1 MQVPGGCAT
10 RADGLRQ
17 AVAVKITDFGL
28 SHRLPSGE
36 EHAANMCVGTPFFMA
51 PEVLALKH
59 FYPASD
65 VFSFGVT
72 MWELMAGTAAFVKP
86 CAPPSSQHPLTIL
99 LLFLATTSLGKG
111 LLARFVDR
119 SHT

>member
-1 MQVPGGCAT
+1 M
-10 RADGLRQ
+10 
-17 AVAVKITDFGL
+17 AVKITDFGL
-28 SHRLPSGE
+28 SHRLSSGE

-51 PEVLALKH
+51 PEVLELKH

-86 CAPPSSQHPLTIL
+86 CASTLLYAAFCSHFLSCLVACYPPSSLERGCAPSVLTCNV
-99 LLFLATTSLGKG
+99 FKV
-111 LLARFVDR
+111 F
-119 SHT
+119 